1 MMAATLP
8 LEIMPMAH
16 AGTWK
21 TLIGVLTL
29 AMLAGGL
36 VWWARAVDWP
46 IEVVR
51 IDGPVRHTD
60 RERMKSIMARHAE
73 AGFAAMDLTALR
85 RELVDLPWVREA
97 SLRRVW
103 PDTLR
108 VEVREHEPVAVWND
122 DALVS
127 DEGVVFRPAEFSA
140 DDLARLE
147 GPKGQGG
154 EMLERLRAFEQ
165 RLAPLGLKIAGLEQD
180 ARRAWRLTLGN
191 GIVLRLGRDRVA
203 ERLARFRAV
212 WSGVLKPRAER
223 IAAVDLRYTNGF
235 AVAWRDGEQP
245 QAPGGEA

>member
-1 MMAATLP
+1 MAATLP

-16 AGTWK
+16 PDTWK
-21 TLIGVLTL
+21 TLVGVLTL

-36 VWWARAVDWP
+36 VWSARAVDWP

-51 IDGPVRHTD
+51 IDGPVRHSD

-85 RELVDLPWVREA
+85 RELLALPWVREA
-97 SLRRVW
+97 SLRRIW

-108 VEVREHEPVAVWND
+108 VEVQEHEPVAVWNG

-127 DEGVVFRPAEFSA
+127 DEGTVFRPAEFSG
-140 DDLARLE
+140 DDLARLS
-147 GPKGQGG
+147 GPKGQGSA
-154 EMLERLRAFEQ
+154 MLERLRAFER
-165 RLAPLGLKIAGLEQD
+165 RLAPLDLSVAALEQD
-180 ARRAWRLTLGN
+180 ARRAWRLTLEN

-203 ERLARFRAV
+203 ERLGRFRAV

-235 AVAWRDGEQP
+235 AVAWRDGAKP

>member
-1 MMAATLP
+1 MAATLP

-21 TLIGVLTL
+21 TLIGVLTV
-29 AMLAGGL
+29 AVLAGGGL
-36 VWWARAVDWP
+36 WWVRVVDWP
-46 IEVVR
+46 IDVVR
-51 IDGPVRHTD
+51 IDGSVRHTD
-60 RERMKSIMARHAE
+60 REDLKSIVARHAR

-85 RELVDLPWVREA
+85 RELVDLPWVRDA

-108 VEVREHEPVAVWND
+108 VDVREHDPVAVWNE

-127 DEGVVFRPAEFSA
+127 GEGTVFRPAEFKA

-154 EMLERLRAFEQ
+154 EMLERLRAFEE
-165 RLAPLGLKIAGLEQD
+165 RLAPLDLEITGLEQD
-180 ARRAWRLTLGN
+180 ARRAWRVTLGN
-191 GIVLRLGRDRVA
+191 GIVLRLGRDRVD
-203 ERLARFRAV
+203 ERLGRFRAV
-212 WSGVLKPRAER
+212 WSDVLKPRSER

-235 AVAWRDGEQP
+235 AVAWREGEKP

>member
-1 MMAATLP
+1 MAATLP
-8 LEIMPMAH
+8 LEMMPMAH
-16 AGTWK
+16 PGTWK
-21 TLIGVLTL
+21 TLIGVLAL

-36 VWWARAVDWP
+36 VSWVRAVDWP

-51 IDGPVRHTD
+51 IDGAVRHSD

-73 AGFAAMDLTALR
+73 AGFAAMDLSALR
-85 RELVDLPWVREA
+85 RELVELPWVREA

-127 DEGVVFRPAEFSA
+127 DEGAVFRPDAFSG
-140 DDLARLE
+140 DDLARLS
-147 GPKGQGG
+147 GPTGQGSA
-154 EMLERLRAFEQ
+154 MLERLRAFEQ
-165 RLAPLGLKIAGLEQD
+165 RLAPLDLEIAALDQD
-180 ARRAWRLTLGN
+180 ARRAWRLTLAN

-212 WSGVLKPRAER
+212 WSGVLEPRAER

-235 AVAWRDGEQP
+235 AVAWRDGEKP

>member
-1 MMAATLP
+1 MAATLP

-16 AGTWK
+16 PGTWK
-21 TLIGVLTL
+21 TLVGVLAL
-29 AMLAGGL
+29 AILAGGL
-36 VWWARAVDWP
+36 VSWARSVDWP

-85 RELVDLPWVREA
+85 RDLVQLPWVREA
-97 SLRRVW
+97 SLRRIW

-108 VEVREHEPVAVWND
+108 VEVREHDPVAVWNG

-127 DEGVVFRPAEFSA
+127 DEGTVFRPAAFSG
-140 DDLARLE
+140 DGLARLS

-154 EMLERLRAFEQ
+154 AMLDRLRAFEQ
-165 RLAPLGLKIAGLEQD
+165 RLAPLDLGIAALEQD
-180 ARRAWRLTLGN
+180 ARRAWRLTLEN

-203 ERLARFRAV
+203 ERLGRFRAV
-212 WSGVLKPRAER
+212 WSGVLEPRAGR
-223 IAAVDLRYTNGF
+223 IDAVDLRYTNGF
-235 AVAWRDGEQP
+235 AVAWRDGEKP

>member
-1 MMAATLP
+1 MMAATMP
-8 LEIMPMAH
+8 LEIMPMAQP
-16 AGTWK
+16 GTWK
-21 TLIGVLTL
+21 TLIGVLTI
-29 AMLAGGL
+29 AALAGGL
-36 VWWARAVDWP
+36 AWWARAVDWP

-73 AGFAAMDLTALR
+73 AGFAAMDLGALR

-108 VEVREHEPVAVWND
+108 VEVREHEPVAVWNE

-127 DEGVVFRPAEFSA
+127 GRGVVFRPGEFDA
-140 DDLARLE
+140 GDLALLS
-147 GPKGQGG
+147 GPSGQGG
-154 EMLERLRAFEQ
+154 KMLERLRAFEQ
-165 RLAPLGLKIAGLEQD
+165 RLAPLDLNVSGLEQD
-180 ARRAWRLTLGN
+180 ARRAWRLTLDN
-191 GIVLRLGRDRVA
+191 GIVLRLGRDRVE

-223 IAAVDLRYTNGF
+223 IAAVDMRYTNGF
-235 AVAWRDGEQP
+235 AVAWREGEKP
-245 QAPGGEA
+245 EAPGGEA

>member
-1 MMAATLP
+1 MAVTLP

-16 AGTWK
+16 PGTWK
-21 TLIGVLTL
+21 TLIGVLTV

-36 VWWARAVDWP
+36 AWWARAADWP
-46 IEVVR
+46 IDVVR

-60 RERMKSIMARHAE
+60 RERMKSIMARHAQ
-73 AGFAAMDLTALR
+73 AGFAAMDLIALR
-85 RELVDLPWVREA
+85 RELIDLPWVREA

-108 VEVREHEPVAVWND
+108 VEVREHDPVAVWND

-127 DEGVVFRPAEFSA
+127 DEGVVFRPAQFSG
-140 DDLARLE
+140 DDLARLS
-147 GPKGQGG
+147 GPKGQGPA
-154 EMLERLRAFEQ
+154 MLERLRAFER
-165 RLAPLGLKIAGLEQD
+165 RLAPLGLEIAGLDQD
-180 ARRAWRLTLGN
+180 ARRAWGLTLAN
-191 GIVLRLGRDRVA
+191 GIVLRLGRDRVE

-223 IAAVDLRYTNGF
+223 IAAVDMRYTNGF
-235 AVAWRDGEQP
+235 AVAWRDGQQP

>member
-1 MMAATLP
+1 MAAALP

-16 AGTWK
+16 PGTWK
-21 TLIGVLTL
+21 TLIGVM
-29 AMLAGGL
+29 AIAILAGGL
-36 VWWARAVDWP
+36 VSWARSVHWP

-85 RELVDLPWVREA
+85 RELVELPWVREA

-108 VEVREHEPVAVWND
+108 VEVREHEPVAVWNG

-127 DEGVVFRPAEFSA
+127 DEGAVFRPAEFSG
-140 DDLARLE
+140 DGLARLS
-147 GPKGQGG
+147 GPRGQGSA
-154 EMLERLRAFEQ
+154 MLERLRVFER
-165 RLAPLGLKIAGLEQD
+165 RLAPLELGVAALEQD
-180 ARRAWRLTLGN
+180 ARRAWRLTLEN

-203 ERLARFRAV
+203 ERLGRFRAV
-212 WSGVLKPRAER
+212 WSGVLEPRAGR
-223 IAAVDLRYTNGF
+223 IDAVDLRYTNGF
-235 AVAWRDGEQP
+235 AVAWRDGEKP

>member
-1 MMAATLP
+1 MAATLP
-8 LEIMPMAH
+8 LEIMPMAQP
-16 AGTWK
+16 GTWK
-21 TLIGVLTL
+21 TLIGVLTV
-29 AMLAGGL
+29 AVLAGGL
-36 VWWARAVDWP
+36 VSWARAVDWP
-46 IEVVR
+46 IDVVR

-85 RELVDLPWVREA
+85 SELVDLPWVREA

-108 VEVREHEPVAVWND
+108 VEIQEHEPIAVWND
-122 DALVS
+122 EALVS
-127 DEGVVFRPAEFSA
+127 DEGVVFRPAAFSGEELVR
-140 DDLARLE
+140 LA
-147 GPKGQGG
+147 GPSGQGG
-154 EMLERLRAFEQ
+154 EMLERLRGFEQ
-165 RLAPLGLKIAGLEQD
+165 RLAPLDLEIAGLEQD

-191 GIVLRLGRDRVA
+191 GIVLRLGRDRVE

-212 WSGVLKPRAER
+212 WSGVLEPRAER

-235 AVAWRDGEQP
+235 AVAWRDGEEP

>member
-1 MMAATLP
+1 MAATLP
-8 LEIMPMAH
+8 LEIMPMAQP
-16 AGTWK
+16 GTWK
-21 TLIGVLTL
+21 TLIGVLTV
-29 AMLAGGL
+29 AVLAGGL
-36 VWWARAVDWP
+36 VSWARAVDWP
-46 IEVVR
+46 IDVVR

-85 RELVDLPWVREA
+85 RELIDLPWVRDA

-127 DEGVVFRPAEFSA
+127 DEGAVFRPAEFSG
-140 DDLARLE
+140 DELVRLS
-147 GPKGQGG
+147 GPNGQGG
-154 EMLERLRAFEQ
+154 EMLERLRTFEQ
-165 RLAPLGLKIAGLEQD
+165 RLAPLDLEIAGLEQD

-191 GIVLRLGRDRVA
+191 GIVLRLGRDRVE

-212 WSGVLKPRAER
+212 WSGVLEPRADR

-235 AVAWRDGEQP
+235 AVAWRDGEKP
-245 QAPGGEA
+245 QAPGGED